1 MKRRDCLKH
10 RRDVFDLTLMLR
22 APCNYQCYYCCA
34 RGVPKNRFTRLTRES
49 IAQYLALIDSFDA
62 PLKIMRVNSYGE
74 PSLLPGIWDLLGALA
89 TRGFVMLA
97 TNLSFPLEKI
107 MQALPAAST
116 WLLLT
121 SLHPETE
128 EHLGEFLRKCQ
139 LLVSSGY
146 PVAVHTMVDDTKLAH
161 TEQQVE
167 YMRRVGLDCFV
178 SPVQGRDGDR
188 RFPYDLGE
196 DTKLYLQERIDEL
209 HPQLLLRHRNLA
221 FTGLRCGA
229 GYSRFV
235 VRDSC
240 ICPCM
245 NSDRLLGWLDG
256 EFRPFS
262 EPMPCAAFHAES
274 QCLPDEF
281 LVRSRCYCMGDHRLP
296 VGRGALAVDIERFA
310 ELKDAVVNP
319 SLERLRQMR
328 LNDWN
333 DQLAGLGRTAI
344 DVAPFGLSIWPYLEL
359 LKRHAKVET
368 VLLDREERPALDG
381 IHQASFKAYRENRNP
396 RQLLVLSTVHAAEQA
411 RAFVQSL
418 PDSGLAPLCCFD
430 LPASPP
436 EWNARHA

>member
-1 MKRRDCLKH
+1 
-10 RRDVFDLTLMLR
+10 
-22 APCNYQCYYCCA
+22 
-34 RGVPKNRFTRLTRES
+34 
-49 IAQYLALIDSFDA
+49 
-62 PLKIMRVNSYGE
+62 
-74 PSLLPGIWDLLGALA
+74 
-89 TRGFVMLA
+89 MLA
-97 TNLSFPLEKI
+97 TNLSFPVDKLTR
-107 MQALPAAST
+107 ALPATST

-128 EHLGEFLRKCQ
+128 KDLGEFVRKCRS
-139 LLVSSGY
+139 LTSSGY
-146 PVAVHTMVDDTKLAH
+146 PVAVHAMVDDAKLASA
-161 TEQQVE
+161 EQHVD
-167 YMRRVGLDCFV
+167 YMRRFGIELFV
-178 SPVQGRDGDR
+178 SPVQGLDGDR
-188 RFPYDLGE
+188 SLPYELGE
-196 DTKLYLQERIDEL
+196 QTKLYLQERVDEL

-281 LVRSRCYCMGDHRLP
+281 LDRSRCYCMGDHRLP
-296 VGRGALAVDIERFA
+296 VDRGALAVDIERFA
-310 ELKDAVVNP
+310 QLKSTVVNP
-319 SLERLRQMR
+319 SLERLRQIR
-328 LNDWN
+328 LNEWK
-333 DQLAGLGRTAI
+333 DQLAGLGESAI
-344 DVAPFGLSIWPYLEL
+344 DVAPFGLSIWTYLEL

-368 VLLDREERPALDG
+368 VLLDREDRPALDG
-381 IHQASFKAYRENRNP
+381 IRQASFQAYRENRNP
-396 RQLLVLSTVHAAEQA
+396 RQLVVLSTVHAAEQA

-418 PDSGLAPLCCFD
+418 PDSRSAPLCCFD

-436 EWNARHA
+436 EWTARHA